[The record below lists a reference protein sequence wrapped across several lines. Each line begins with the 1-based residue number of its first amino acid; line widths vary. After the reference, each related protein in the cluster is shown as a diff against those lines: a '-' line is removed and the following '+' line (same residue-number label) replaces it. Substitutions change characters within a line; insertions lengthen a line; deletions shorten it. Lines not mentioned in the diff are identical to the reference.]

1 MNAVLTNAVATDQLQ
16 RYNAVQRKNAESAYK
31 SNVQYN
37 GVNKKTLEDLE
48 ALLLGKN
55 EPESA
60 PKAVV
65 KKDQFVNPDEP
76 KSAGITDLGAG
87 QLKQVA
93 LPIGKT
99 LEETI
104 TIWRNVR
111 ADAISEP
118 EPTTA
123 DYQLAAKASAN
134 IMRTEAQIALHNLAK
149 RMRESGNDAQT
160 LSSKD
165 AGQATQLQLLF
176 NKAAS
181 SYSFQNDMKKS
192 GFQIGWPEFYK
203 SA

>member
-1 MNAVLTNAVATDQLQ
+1 MNAVLATAVATDQLQ

-37 GVNKKTLEDLE
+37 GVNQKMLEDLE

-55 EPESA
+55 EPKTE
-60 PKAVV
+60 V
-65 KKDQFVNPDEP
+65 KKEQVVNPDQP
-76 KSAGITDLGAG
+76 KQSGAPMLGAG

-104 TIWRNVR
+104 NIWRNVR
-111 ADAISEP
+111 SEAISEP

-149 RMRESGNDAQT
+149 RTRGSGNDAQT
-160 LSSKD
+160 LSAKD

-176 NKAAS
+176 NKAVS
-181 SYSFQNDMKKS
+181 SYSFQNDMKNS
-192 GFQIGWPEFYK
+192 GFQIGWPDFYK